1 MCADQKRKRSRF
13 CLGRNEGKRCK
24 LVNSAVQEF
33 KKQLVNSESGEQLV
47 DMDLV
52 ETVNSRNRLIRV
64 PDVKLLSHEEEL
76 VTRLG
81 VL

>member
-1 MCADQKRKRSRF
+1 M
-13 CLGRNEGKRCK
+13 
-24 LVNSAVQEF
+24 NSAVQEF